1 MKRAG
6 GMLAGALLGALGCG
20 GDAEVAPLPAP
31 VAIPA
36 TPQGS
41 GDAAAGYDYL
51 RYGGYVGS
59 GVPLEVFRQF
69 FTGVTLANDL
79 DRTGDNANLPRAF
92 NAFDVT
98 VGGRTVRVAG
108 GTTCFGCHAASLN
121 GRLIPGLGNHA
132 SNYTADSSARVRLLD
147 QLVRA
152 MYGAASPEYE
162 AFVPFG
168 RGAQAVGP
176 LSVVP
181 LQGPNGAFLLE
192 DAAASHRDPAT
203 LAWRDEPAWT
213 TTAAERFASDVPA
226 WWLLR
231 KKNAL
236 YYNGMGRGDFARMLM
251 QVSVVAV
258 RDAAQAAEMLPHFAD
273 VAAWIR
279 ALEPPRYPDPVDGA
293 LAARGEVVFT
303 ARCAGC
309 HGTYGAEETYPNL
322 LVPAATVG
330 TDARYAEQF
339 MAPGRLTDW
348 FNRSW
353 YAGGGSSSARMVPTR
368 GYVAPPLDGVWATA
382 PYLHN
387 ASVPT
392 LAALLDSR
400 QRPVRWRRD
409 YASDVYDLRAVGWPY
424 TSGTAGD
431 AQTYDT
437 TLPGYR
443 NSGHTYGDALDA
455 AQRGALLEYL
465 KTL

>member
-1 MKRAG
+1 
-6 GMLAGALLGALGCG
+6 
-20 GDAEVAPLPAP
+20 
-31 VAIPA
+31 
-36 TPQGS
+36 
-41 GDAAAGYDYL
+41 
-51 RYGGYVGS
+51 
-59 GVPLEVFRQF
+59 
-69 FTGVTLANDL
+69 
-79 DRTGDNANLPRAF
+79 
-92 NAFDVT
+92 
-98 VGGRTVRVAG
+98 
-108 GTTCFGCHAASLN
+108 
-121 GRLIPGLGNHA
+121 
-132 SNYTADSSARVRLLD
+132 
-147 QLVRA
+147 

-236 YYNGMGRGDFARMLM
+236 YHNGMGRGDFARMLM

-273 VAAWIR
+273 VVAWIR
-279 ALEPPRYPDPVDGA
+279 ALEPRALPRPHRPR
-293 LAARGEVVFT
+293 ARRAVAKACHG
-303 ARCAGC
+303 RCAGC
-309 HGTYGAEETYPNL
+309 HGTYGAAETYPNL

-339 MAPGRLTDW
+339 MTPGRLTDW
-348 FNRSW
+348 FNPELVR
-353 YAGGGSSSARMVPTR
+353 GGGSSSARMVPTR

-387 ASVPT
+387 GSVPT
-392 LAALLDSR
+392 LAALLDRGSARCGGGATTPATSTTSARWGGRTPWGRRATRRPTTPRSR
-400 QRPVRWRRD
+400 ATAAAGTPTATRSTRR
-409 YASDVYDLRAVGWPY
+409 SRARCWS
-424 TSGTAGD
+424 T
-431 AQTYDT
+431 
-437 TLPGYR
+437 
-443 NSGHTYGDALDA
+443 
-455 AQRGALLEYL
+455 
-465 KTL
+465 